1 VKRYL
6 PFVIARPQRWRVAT
20 AGVVLLLVLVLG
32 GNARSAVINVEP
44 QHGRAVTAINWLDET
59 GQARNLSQFAGY
71 PLVVVPIFT
80 RCRTAC
86 VQNVAQL
93 KKALA
98 ASSAN
103 PRQFRVLLFSFDATD
118 SPAILAK
125 YRDRES
131 VPLNWSI
138 GVASQSNIDALLDSL
153 GFQVGKAGSQ
163 FTHPNTVFFLDSNL
177 RIARWIS
184 GTNYTPA
191 DVDTALG
198 VAAGDSDWL
207 ARHSEWLYALLLFA
221 GSLLCVALCYYVIA
235 LKAARN
241 TNTPSR
247 LRPAEL

>member
-1 VKRYL
+1 MKRHL
-6 PFVIARPQRWRVAT
+6 PFVIAL
-20 AGVVLLLVLVLG
+20 GLLLVLG
-32 GNARSAVINVEP
+32 GISRAAVIDVEP
-44 QHGRAVTAINWLDET
+44 QRDRAVAAIEWTDET
-59 GQARNLSQFAGY
+59 DTPRNLSQFAGY
-71 PLVVVPIFT
+71 PLIVVPIFT

-98 ASSAN
+98 VSSAN

-118 SPAILAK
+118 SPALLAK

-131 VPLNWSI
+131 IPLNWSI

-191 DVDTALG
+191 DVDAALR
-198 VAAGDSDWL
+198 VASGDSDWL

-235 LKAARN
+235 LKEVRN
-241 TNTPSR
+241 ANTSEPSR